1 MLTHRKLNSCRA
13 VSRTGLLL
21 VGLAFLVCSAAG
33 VEAQRL
39 WTEQA
44 AGQPALPALR
54 QLNDA
59 LLDLTKQV
67 LPAIISLQV
76 RGDEGA
82 APDLPRN
89 HPPVPDPSMPI
100 TGSGFIIKA
109 NGLAITNQH
118 VVQDKED
125 IHVRLFDGTQAR
137 AKVLGRDTI
146 GDMALLQIETETPL
160 PVVPLGDSDALQ
172 VGEFVVA
179 IGSPFGFENSV
190 TFGMISGKRRNF
202 LRSSAVGGYLQTD
215 ASINTGNSGGPLLN
229 MRGEVVGVNT
239 ATIRRGVMGFAIPIN
254 AVKASL
260 AQLHDYGH
268 VRRAY
273 LGVRIDPLD
282 RDKIIRLGLESPRGA
297 YIHEVLKGQ
306 PAQQA
311 GLTIGDIIVG
321 FDGREVNSPFD
332 LQTAVAASPIGKK
345 VRIEFLRQQQR
356 QTVELA
362 LGEMPE
368 N

>member
-1 MLTHRKLNSCRA
+1 MSTRPKPNSCR
-13 VSRTGLLL
+13 VVGLIGLLL
-21 VGLAFLVCSAAG
+21 TGLALMGVGARG

-39 WTEQA
+39 WTEKA
-44 AGQPALPALR
+44 ADQIALPALH

-59 LLDLTKQV
+59 LLDLTEKV

-76 RGDEGA
+76 RSDKNA
-82 APDLPRN
+82 AKLPPN

-100 TGSGFIIKA
+100 AGSGFIIKA

-118 VVQDKED
+118 VVEDKEE
-125 IHVRLFDGTQAR
+125 IYVRLFDGTQTRAR
-137 AKVLGRDTI
+137 VLGRDVL

-160 PVVPLGDSDALQ
+160 PVVPLGDSDALR

-179 IGSPFGFENSV
+179 IGSPFGFEHSV
-190 TFGMISGKRRNF
+190 TFGMISGKRRDF

-215 ASINTGNSGGPLLN
+215 AAITTGNSGGPLVN
-229 MRGEVVGVNT
+229 MRGEVIGVNT
-239 ATIRRGVMGFAIPIN
+239 ATIRRGTMGFAIPVN

-260 AQLHDYGH
+260 PQLHDYGR
-268 VRRAY
+268 VKRAY

-297 YIHEVLKGQ
+297 YVHEVLSGQ
-306 PAQQA
+306 PAQRA
-311 GLTIGDIIVG
+311 GIAIGDIIVG

-332 LQTAVAASPIGKK
+332 LQAAVASSPVGKR

>member
-1 MLTHRKLNSCRA
+1 MSTHRKLNSCRA
-13 VSRTGLLL
+13 VSLIGLLL
-21 VGLAFLVCSAAG
+21 TGLALMGGGARGA
-33 VEAQRL
+33 EAQRL
-39 WTEQA
+39 WTEKA
-44 AGQPALPALR
+44 AGQIALPALQ

-59 LLDLTKQV
+59 LLDLTEQV

-76 RGDEGA
+76 RSDKNA
-82 APDLPRN
+82 ANLPPN
-89 HPPVPDPSMPI
+89 HPPVPDPTVPI
-100 TGSGFIIKA
+100 AGSGFIIKS

-118 VVQDKED
+118 VVEDKEE
-125 IHVRLFDGTQAR
+125 IYVRLFDGTQTRAR
-137 AKVLGRDTI
+137 VLGRDTL

-160 PVVPLGDSDALQ
+160 PVVPLGDSDALR

-179 IGSPFGFENSV
+179 VGSPFGFEHSV

-215 ASINTGNSGGPLLN
+215 AAITTGNSGGPLVN

-239 ATIRRGVMGFAIPIN
+239 ATIRRGTMGFAIPVN
-254 AVKASL
+254 AIKASL
-260 AQLHDYGH
+260 PQLHDYGR
-268 VRRAY
+268 VKRAY

-297 YIHEVLKGQ
+297 YVHEVLSGQ
-306 PAQQA
+306 PAQRA
-311 GLTIGDIIVG
+311 GIAIGDIIVG

-332 LQTAVAASPIGKK
+332 LQAAVASSPVGKR

>member
-1 MLTHRKLNSCRA
+1 MSTHRKLNSCRA
-13 VSRTGLLL
+13 VSLIGLLL
-21 VGLAFLVCSAAG
+21 TGLALMGAG
-33 VEAQRL
+33 ARGAEAQRL
-39 WTEQA
+39 WTEKA
-44 AGQPALPALR
+44 PGHIALPALQ

-59 LLDLTKQV
+59 LLDLTEQV

-76 RGDEGA
+76 RSDKNA
-82 APDLPRN
+82 ANLPPN
-89 HPPVPDPSMPI
+89 HPPVPDPTVPI
-100 TGSGFIIKA
+100 AGSGFIIKS

-118 VVQDKED
+118 VVEDKEE
-125 IHVRLFDGTQAR
+125 IYVRLFDGTQTRAR
-137 AKVLGRDTI
+137 VLGRDAL

-160 PVVPLGDSDALQ
+160 PVVPLGDSDALR

-179 IGSPFGFENSV
+179 VGSPFGFEHSV

-215 ASINTGNSGGPLLN
+215 AAITTGNSGGPLVN
-229 MRGEVVGVNT
+229 MRGEVIGVNT
-239 ATIRRGVMGFAIPIN
+239 ATIRRGIMGFAIPVN
-254 AVKASL
+254 AIKASL
-260 AQLHDYGH
+260 PQLHDYGR
-268 VRRAY
+268 VKRAY

-297 YIHEVLKGQ
+297 YVHEVLSGQ
-306 PAQQA
+306 PAQRA
-311 GLTIGDIIVG
+311 GIAIGDIIVG

-332 LQTAVAASPIGKK
+332 LQAAVASSPVGKR

>member
-1 MLTHRKLNSCRA
+1 MSTRRKLNSCRM
-13 VSRTGLLL
+13 VSLVSLLLTGLALTG
-21 VGLAFLVCSAAG
+21 VGAGG

-39 WTEQA
+39 WTEKA
-44 AGQPALPALR
+44 ADPIAVPALR

-59 LLDLTKQV
+59 LLDLTEQV

-76 RGDEGA
+76 RGDKNTA
-82 APDLPRN
+82 DLPPN

-100 TGSGFIIKA
+100 AGSGFIIKS

-118 VVQDKED
+118 VVEDKEE
-125 IHVRLFDGTQAR
+125 IYVRLFDGTQTRAR
-137 AKVLGRDTI
+137 VLGRDVP

-160 PVVPLGDSDALQ
+160 PVVPLGDSDALR

-179 IGSPFGFENSV
+179 IGSPFGFEHSV

-202 LRSSAVGGYLQTD
+202 LRSSVVGGYLQTD
-215 ASINTGNSGGPLLN
+215 ASITTGNSGGPLVN

-239 ATIRRGVMGFAIPIN
+239 ATIRRGTMGFAIPVN

-260 AQLHDYGH
+260 PQLHDYGR
-268 VRRAY
+268 VKRAY

-297 YIHEVLKGQ
+297 YVHEVLGGQ
-306 PAQQA
+306 PAQRA
-311 GLTIGDIIVG
+311 GIAIGDIIVG

-332 LQTAVAASPIGKK
+332 LQAAVASSPVGKR

>member
-1 MLTHRKLNSCRA
+1 MLIHRKLNPCRA
-13 VSRTGLLL
+13 VSRSGLLL
-21 VGLAFLVCSAAG
+21 IGLALLVGSTAG

-44 AGQPALPALR
+44 PGQRTLPALQ

-59 LLDLTKQV
+59 LLDLTEQV

-76 RGDEGA
+76 RGDENA
-82 APDLPRN
+82 ANLPPN
-89 HPPVPDPSMPI
+89 HPPVPDPSVPI

-109 NGLAITNQH
+109 NGLALTNQH
-118 VVQDKED
+118 VVGDED
-125 IHVRLFDGTQAR
+125 EVYVRLFDGTQTR
-137 AKVLGRDTI
+137 AKVLGRDTV
-146 GDMALLQIETETPL
+146 GDLALLQIAIETPL
-160 PVVPLGDSDALQ
+160 PVVPLGDSDALR

-179 IGSPFGFENSV
+179 VGSPFGFEHSV

-202 LRSSAVGGYLQTD
+202 LRSSVVGGYLQTD
-215 ASINTGNSGGPLLN
+215 APINTGNSGGPLVN

-239 ATIRRGVMGFAIPIN
+239 ATIRRGVMGFAIPVN

-260 AQLHDYGH
+260 PQLHDYGR
-268 VRRAY
+268 VKRAY
-273 LGVRIDPLD
+273 LGVRIDPID

-297 YIHEVLKGQ
+297 YVHEVLNGQ
-306 PAQQA
+306 PAQRA
-311 GLTIGDIIVG
+311 GIAIGDIIIG

-332 LQTAVAASPIGKK
+332 LQTAVAGSPIGKK
-345 VRIEFLRQQQR
+345 VRIELLRQQQR
-356 QTVELA
+356 RTVELA

>member
-1 MLTHRKLNSCRA
+1 VLTHRKLNSCRA

>member
-1 MLTHRKLNSCRA
+1 MSTRRKLNPCRV
-13 VSRTGLLL
+13 VSLIGLLL
-21 VGLAFLVCSAAG
+21 TGLALMGVGARG

-39 WTEQA
+39 WTEKA
-44 AGQPALPALR
+44 ADPIALPALR

-59 LLDLTKQV
+59 LLDLTEQV

-76 RGDEGA
+76 RSDKNA
-82 APDLPRN
+82 ADLPPN
-89 HPPVPDPSMPI
+89 HPPVPDPSMPVA
-100 TGSGFIIKA
+100 GSGFIIKS

-118 VVQDKED
+118 VVEDKEE
-125 IHVRLFDGTQAR
+125 IYVRLFDGTQTRAR
-137 AKVLGRDTI
+137 VLGRDVL
-146 GDMALLQIETETPL
+146 GDMALLQIDTETPL
-160 PVVPLGDSDALQ
+160 PVVPLGDSDALR

-179 IGSPFGFENSV
+179 IGSPFGFEHSV

-202 LRSSAVGGYLQTD
+202 LRSSVVGGYLQTD
-215 ASINTGNSGGPLLN
+215 ASITTGNSGGPLVN

-239 ATIRRGVMGFAIPIN
+239 ATIRRGTMGFAIPVN

-260 AQLHDYGH
+260 PQLHDYGR
-268 VRRAY
+268 VKRAY

-297 YIHEVLKGQ
+297 YVHEVLSGQ
-306 PAQQA
+306 PAQRA
-311 GLTIGDIIVG
+311 GIAIGDIIVG

-332 LQTAVAASPIGKK
+332 LQAAVASSPVGKR
-345 VRIEFLRQQQR
+345 VQIEILRQQQR

>member
-82 APDLPRN
+82 APDLPRD
-89 HPPVPDPSMPI
+89 HPPVPDPSMQI

-160 PVVPLGDSDALQ
+160 PIVPLGDSDALQ

-215 ASINTGNSGGPLLN
+215 AAINTGNSGGPLLN

-260 AQLHDYGH
+260 PQLHDYGH
-268 VRRAY
+268 VKRAY
-273 LGVRIDPLD
+273 LGVRIESLN

-311 GLTIGDIIVG
+311 GLAIGDIIVG
-321 FDGREVNSPFD
+321 FDGREVSSPFD

-356 QTVELA
+356 QTIELA

>member
-1 MLTHRKLNSCRA
+1 MLTHRKLSSRRA
-13 VSRTGLLL
+13 GLLL
-21 VGLAFLVCSAAG
+21 IGFAFLVANAAG

-44 AGQPALPALR
+44 GDQAALPTLR

-59 LLDLTKQV
+59 LLDLTEQV
-67 LPAIISLQV
+67 LPAIISLQA
-76 RGDEGA
+76 RSDENA
-82 APDLPRN
+82 ASNLPRN
-89 HPPVPDPSMPI
+89 HPPVPVPDLPVA
-100 TGSGFIIKA
+100 GSGFIIKA

-118 VVQDKED
+118 VVGDKEEVY
-125 IHVRLFDGTQAR
+125 VRLFDGTRTR
-137 AKVLGRDTI
+137 AKVLGRDAV

-160 PVVPLGDSDALQ
+160 PVVPLGDSDALR

-179 IGSPFGFENSV
+179 IGSPFGFEHSV

-215 ASINTGNSGGPLLN
+215 TSINTGNSGGPLVN
-229 MRGEVVGVNT
+229 MRGEVVGMNT
-239 ATIRRGVMGFAIPIN
+239 ATIRRGVMGFAIPVN

-260 AQLHDYGH
+260 PQLHDYGR
-268 VRRAY
+268 VKRAY
-273 LGVRIDPLD
+273 LGVRIDPID

-297 YIHEVLKGQ
+297 YVHEVLSGQ
-306 PAQQA
+306 PAQRA
-311 GLTIGDIIVG
+311 GITIGDIIIG

-332 LQTAVAASPIGKK
+332 LQTAVAASPVGKK
-345 VRIEFLRQQQR
+345 VRIEFLRQQER

>member
-1 MLTHRKLNSCRA
+1 MLTYRKSHFSCRA

-21 VGLAFLVCSAAG
+21 IGLVFFVSSAAG

-44 AGQPALPALR
+44 AGQIAPPALQ

-59 LLDLTKQV
+59 LLDLTEQV

-76 RGDEGA
+76 RSDKNA
-82 APDLPRN
+82 ANLPPN
-89 HPPVPDPSMPI
+89 HPPVPDASVPI
-100 TGSGFIIKA
+100 VGSGFIIKS
-109 NGLAITNQH
+109 NGLAVTNQH
-118 VVQDKED
+118 VVEDKEE
-125 IHVRLFDGTQAR
+125 IYVRLFDGTQTRAR
-137 AKVLGRDTI
+137 VLGRDVL
-146 GDMALLQIETETPL
+146 GDMALLQIETDTPL
-160 PVVPLGDSDALQ
+160 PVVPLGDSDALR

-179 IGSPFGFENSV
+179 IGSPFGFEHSV
-190 TFGMISGKRRNF
+190 TFGMLSGKRRNF

-215 ASINTGNSGGPLLN
+215 ASIITGNSGGPLVN

-239 ATIRRGVMGFAIPIN
+239 ATIRRGTMGFAIPIN

-260 AQLHDYGH
+260 PHLHDYGR
-268 VRRAY
+268 VKRAY
-273 LGVRIDPLD
+273 LGVRIEQID

-297 YIHEVLKGQ
+297 YVHEVLSGQ
-306 PAQQA
+306 PAQRA
-311 GLTIGDIIVG
+311 GIAIGDIIVG

-332 LQTAVAASPIGKK
+332 LQAAVAASPVGKT
-345 VRIEFLRQQQR
+345 VRIEYLRQQQR